1 MINLPPINTP
11 PVNIPPIN
19 IPLTNI
25 PVTNLPVTGIPAL
38 DQLSKLSTL
47 GTSANGAAALPNL
60 NDLGHYLI
68 IAGGISTAIMVLA
81 LWSLVWKGIALWYAA
96 RRGEKGWFTW
106 LLVLNTLGILE
117 IIYIFAVAK
126 RSDKKPPAPAA
137 VEGQRT

>member
-1 MINLPPINTP
+1 MT
-11 PVNIPPIN
+11 NIPPIN
-19 IPLTNI
+19 VPLNNI
-25 PVTNLPVTGIPAL
+25 PPTGNPAL
-38 DQLSKLSTL
+38 DQLSSLASL
-47 GTSANGAAALPNL
+47 GSSAKSVSMPSM

-68 IAGGISTAIMVLA
+68 IAGGISMAIMLIA

-126 RSDKKPPAPAA
+126 RSDKKSPPPPGVGDA
-137 VEGQRT
+137 QR